1 MCNYYEAIICMHA
14 AHYLPLEMDTLHY
27 IGLASITMFYVNA
40 EVWFIIYL
48 GEWYSVW
55 QCNAIDLSIG
65 LFDCI
70 FTSRGIYCVS

>member
-27 IGLASITMFYVNA
+27 IGLASITMFYVSA

-48 GEWYSVW
+48 REW
-55 QCNAIDLSIG
+55 
-65 LFDCI
+65 
-70 FTSRGIYCVS
+70 